1 MKSHSYRSPGK
12 LLLTLF
18 YTTMITFWYQQR
30 FGIALD
36 TQREGGHKVPPHLTI
51 HKGELG
57 AAQPAAPHVPRER
70 AIDAQR
76 RRLLLA

>member
-1 MKSHSYRSPGK
+1 M
-12 LLLTLF
+12 
-18 YTTMITFWYQQR
+18 
-30 FGIALD
+30 
-36 TQREGGHKVPPHLTI
+36 PPHLTI